1 MTSIA
6 FDRGGPRRSCT
17 LTVVSDG
24 TSGTDGSAGLLGSA
38 DVVVIGGGLVGLA
51 HAWHAVRQGRSVI
64 LLERDEFAV
73 GSSIR
78 NFGHIGT
85 TVQAGAVL
93 EVARRA
99 RELWLT
105 LGRDA
110 GFPVTRAGTVVVA
123 RHETEQAVLE
133 EFAAARPGEAHLLD
147 PDAARSMLGLRIPG
161 LLAAAHLPADL
172 RVDPSAVIPAIA
184 AHLLRLGV
192 TIHTRTA
199 AQRVEPG
206 LVRTSRGD
214 VRADQVILAVNF
226 DVDRFFPDLA
236 DAIGLLRCRL
246 RMLEAATPGD
256 AVLAPAL
263 LTGLSMLRYDGFSE
277 QPSAARVRERIAAES
292 PELLDHVVNLMC
304 TQRPDGSLILGDTH
318 HYAVTEPPF
327 EDEASDE
334 LLLEQFRRLLGVQHL
349 AVRRRWRGVYASS
362 PVTPFLVA
370 DPMPGVRIVS
380 VTSGIGMTTALG
392 LAEGT
397 LAGTIGPIPAADG
410 SAPAGDRSA
419 RSAERARSAAPAPST
434 TPGPSLAP
442 DLLPAG

>member
-1 MTSIA
+1 MATTA
-6 FDRGGPRRSCT
+6 FDRGRPLRSCT

-24 TSGTDGSAGLLGSA
+24 TSGADGSVGRLGSA
-38 DVVVIGGGLVGLA
+38 DVVIVGGGLVGLA

-85 TVQAGAVL
+85 TVQAGTVL

-110 GFPVTRAGTVVVA
+110 GFPVVEAGTVVVA

-133 EFAAARPGEAHLLD
+133 EFAAARPGDATLLR
-147 PDAARSMLGLRIPG
+147 PVDAESRLGLRIPG

-172 RVDPSAVIPAIA
+172 RVEPPAVIPAIT
-184 AHLLRLGV
+184 AHLQRLGV
-192 TIHTRTA
+192 TIRTRTA
-199 AQRVEPG
+199 VQRVEPG
-206 LVRTSRGD
+206 LVRTTRGD
-214 VRADQVILAVNF
+214 VRAGQVILAVNF

-236 DAIGLLRCRL
+236 DGIGLLRCRL

-277 QPSAARVRERIAAES
+277 QPSAARVRDRIAAES

-318 HYAVTEPPF
+318 HYGVTEPPF

-349 AVRRRWRGVYASS
+349 VVRRRWRGVYASS
-362 PVTPFLVA
+362 PMTPFLVA
-370 DPMPGVRIVS
+370 DPLPGVRVVS

-397 LAGTIGPIPAADG
+397 LAGTIGPLPAADG

-419 RSAERARSAAPAPST
+419 PPAGRTSPAQ
-434 TPGPSLAP
+434 PVEP
-442 DLLPAG
+442 DLLRAG